1 MSKEVIGTCPVC
13 GGTME
18 VTEIRCPSC
27 NTRISGCFHMDKFS
41 KLTPEQRA
49 FTEIFI
55 KCRGNIKEVEREL
68 GVSYPTVR
76 SRLEAVIQALGYPVS
91 GDSESQSDEDWKAS
105 RRKEILEK
113 LGTGEIT
120 AKEAVKMLR
129 ALR

>member
-1 MSKEVIGTCPVC
+1 MSREVIGTCPVC

-18 VTEIRCPSC
+18 VTEIHCPSC

-91 GDSESQSDEDWKAS
+91 TDSDSQSVEDWKAS
-105 RRKEILEK
+105 RQKEILDK
-113 LGTGEIT
+113 LGAGEIT
-120 AKEAVKMLR
+120 AKEAVRMLR